1 MPRAD
6 VAVIG
11 GGLAGLSCGVALAER
26 GASVFVAAK
35 GMAATHWTHGGLDL
49 AAPSGTR
56 NAREGMARLARDRSH
71 PLARL
76 APTLPTALEQQ
87 LARLAAAGLPYAG
100 GLDTPFIHVPT
111 AIGTLRPAS
120 LLPEAQASLGEPWR
134 GVGLLLV
141 GFERY
146 RDAWPGLATDN
157 LRGRPWPGGPKR
169 IEACDVELPG
179 VADLHNL
186 NALTLA
192 RRFDDPAW
200 RHAALRAIA
209 GAIPAG
215 RWRVGLPAVLGLVDH
230 RAAFAEA
237 TVALGAPPFEIVSV
251 PPSVPGLRL
260 YEALRRRLLAAGGR
274 LQWGFPVV
282 DVERD
287 RDRVVAIHTE
297 GASRTLRI
305 AADAFVLASGGIA
318 GGGIRAAPDG
328 TLAERVFGLPV
339 SAPPRDAWFGDDPLA
354 GAPID
359 GAGIEV
365 DDDLRPVD
373 GPRNVRVIG
382 STLAGMH
389 YLEQRCGDGV
399 AIASAHLVASALA
412 GAGGTARQAVGA

>member
-1 MPRAD
+1 M
-6 VAVIG
+6 
-11 GGLAGLSCGVALAER
+11 
-26 GASVFVAAK
+26 
-35 GMAATHWTHGGLDL
+35 
-49 AAPSGTR
+49 
-56 NAREGMARLARDRSH
+56 
-71 PLARL
+71 
-76 APTLPTALEQQ
+76 
-87 LARLAAAGLPYAG
+87 
-100 GLDTPFIHVPT
+100 
-111 AIGTLRPAS
+111 
-120 LLPEAQASLGEPWR
+120 
-134 GVGLLLV
+134 
-141 GFERY
+141 
-146 RDAWPGLATDN
+146 
-157 LRGRPWPGGPKR
+157 
-169 IEACDVELPG
+169 
-179 VADLHNL
+179 
-186 NALTLA
+186 
-192 RRFDDPAW
+192 
-200 RHAALRAIA
+200 
-209 GAIPAG
+209 
-215 RWRVGLPAVLGLVDH
+215 
-230 RAAFAEA
+230 
-237 TVALGAPPFEIVSV
+237 SV